1 MLAVTIA
8 AALAGGIHSTATAA
22 GLGRLTVQSA
32 LGQPLQAEVEITSLS
47 REELATLSARLAAPD
62 AFRQAG
68 IDFNPALSSL
78 RFAIDRRPDG
88 RAFVRITSTQAIN
101 EPFVDLLVELNWAAG
116 KFVREYTFLLDPP
129 ELRIGRATVE
139 GGAVMSQVTP
149 PAAGG
154 AASPARRRRLPAAA
168 ASAPVAAPTTAAAPA
183 PSAQVSP
190 TPAAAPAPAPAPSAA
205 AAPSGPAPGAVE
217 VQRGDNLTAIAE
229 RVKPADIAVEQ
240 AIVAIYNANP
250 RAFFGTVHQMY
261 AGRTLNIPDR
271 AAMESVN
278 AAQARRQIRIQA
290 AEFRAY
296 RERLAAATRTVDTAS
311 AGTTATGA
319 VTATVEEAAPAATGD
334 RLQLSRSTPQAD
346 GAPAAGSATGSENAQ
361 EAAVAGGAALRE
373 QQERVALLE
382 KNVSDLQQLLELK
395 NRQLAELQ
403 QKLELAE
410 QAPRAASGAVSPATP
425 AAVVSQSA
433 PVTTPA
439 TAADASPAAPAST
452 PAPTATARL
461 LPRPTLRRRRRAPA
475 PAPVVTRAPT
485 PAPAPAPSF
494 IDELLGSPLFVP
506 GLAAIIIALGGFGWY
521 TMRRRR
527 KAENFE
533 DSLIAADAFTANSLF
548 GTTGGQAVDTNN
560 PSMFGPSLRDDA
572 SEVHSTE
579 VDPIAEA
586 EVYIAYGRE
595 AQAEEILR
603 EALKRQP
610 ERQAIRLK
618 LLEILAGRKDVA
630 TFGLI
635 AQEMYDLA
643 GGRNEEW
650 PRVVA
655 MGLALDPSNALYSG
669 GGEVSAISGVDAGPD
684 LYGDSGSSPQGAA
697 EFEGFGAARQS
708 ESDELEAPESEAAE
722 LEVGVPPTRPMP
734 SGIADSLP
742 IDFAETQAMEAAR
755 AKAAGD
761 EPPALDFSLDIDT
774 SIGRPDDAAQRS
786 AQSGDDGAAN
796 SSGPSKAVSSCHRS
810 TLVAM
815 PVEKGSPTRGRPG
828 ARAPASRRRSRSSA
842 ISASTCLRSKV
853 STVLGN
859 ALRRARAKTPNSAC
873 CRPTK
878 VRRSG
883 RRWPRS
889 SIWRRPMKRSATRMA
904 RASCSRRSFAA
915 ATPSRKARR
924 GRCSPRSDDA
934 SWGRDGALRADAGL

>member
-47 REELATLSARLAAPD
+47 REELATLSARLAPPD

-68 IDFNPALSSL
+68 IEFNPALSSL

-129 ELRIGRATVE
+129 ELRIGRETVE
-139 GGAVMSQVTP
+139 GSTVMSQVTP
-149 PAAGG
+149 PAAR
-154 AASPARRRRLPAAA
+154 AAALPAATAPA
-168 ASAPVAAPTTAAAPA
+168 APAAAPTTAAAPA
-183 PSAQVSP
+183 PSAQAR
-190 TPAAAPAPAPAPSAA
+190 PAAAATPATAPAPSAA
-205 AAPSGPAPGAVE
+205 PAPTGPAPGTVD
-217 VQRGDNLTAIAE
+217 VQRGDTLTAIAE
-229 RVKPADIAVEQ
+229 RVKPADITVEQ
-240 AIVAIYNANP
+240 AIVAIYDANP

-261 AGRTLNIPDR
+261 AGRTLEIPDR

-278 AAQARRQIRIQA
+278 AAQARRQIRVQA

-296 RERLAAATRTVDTAS
+296 RERLAAATRTVDTA
-311 AGTTATGA
+311 ATGTTAAGA
-319 VTATVEEAAPAATGD
+319 VTATVQEAAPAPAGD
-334 RLQLSRSTPQAD
+334 RLQLSRSAPQAD
-346 GAPAAGSATGSENAQ
+346 AAPAAGSATGSQTGQ

-410 QAPRAASGAVSPATP
+410 QAPRAASGAVTPATP
-425 AAVVSQSA
+425 ASAASQSA

-439 TAADASPAAPAST
+439 AADASPAAR
-452 PAPTATARL
+452 APTATA
-461 LPRPTLRRRRRAPA
+461 PAATPDASASAPAAAPA
-475 PAPVVTRAPT
+475 PAPVVSRA
-485 PAPAPAPSF
+485 PAPAPAPAPGF
-494 IDELLGSPLFVP
+494 IDELLGSPWFVP
-506 GLAAIIIALGGFGWY
+506 GLAAIIVALGGFGWY

-533 DSLIAADAFTANSLF
+533 DSLIASDAFTANSLF
-548 GTTGGQAVDTNN
+548 GTTGGQAVDTSN
-560 PSMFGPSLRDDA
+560 PSMFGPSLRDETSD
-572 SEVHSTE
+572 VHSTE

-643 GGRNEEW
+643 GGQNEEW

-669 GGEVSAISGVDAGPD
+669 GGEVSAISGIDASRD
-684 LYGDSGSSPQGAA
+684 LMGDSSGAPEGAA
-697 EFEGFGAARQS
+697 DFEGFGAAR
-708 ESDELEAPESEAAE
+708 ESEADEFEAAE
-722 LEVGVPPTRPMP
+722 FEVGVPPTRPMP
-734 SGIADSLP
+734 SGVADSLSR
-742 IDFAETQAMEAAR
+742 DFAETQAMEAAR
-755 AKAAGD
+755 ARAASD
-761 EPPALDFSLDIDT
+761 EPPVLDFSLDIDT
-774 SIGRPDDAAQRS
+774 SIGRPDDATQTSAESGHDERS
-786 AQSGDDGAAN
+786 ELERAVDGRFDLPSLDFGVGAGREGQPDSASARRQSAG
-796 SSGPSKAVSSCHRS
+796 
-810 TLVAM
+810 
-815 PVEKGSPTRGRPG
+815 E
-828 ARAPASRRRSRSSA
+828 APAFAELGGFRIDLPSLEGLDGRGER
-842 ISASTCLRSKV
+842 SASTQGEDAELG
-853 STVLGN
+853 VLSADEGSPQWQEM
-859 ALRRARAKTPNSAC
+859 ATKLDLASAYEEIGDKDGARELLEEVVRGGDAEQKGKARAML
-873 CRPTK
+873 TK
-878 VRRSG
+878 IG
-883 RRWPRS
+883 
-889 SIWRRPMKRSATRMA
+889 
-904 RASCSRRSFAA
+904 
-915 ATPSRKARR
+915 
-924 GRCSPRSDDA
+924 
-934 SWGRDGALRADAGL
+934 